1 MRDHISIQYNPH
13 IIPSVRDRIL
23 TGAEK
28 VQHGIKQE
36 QESDRESDAQNHI
49 QDQHIPQYLIRPLII
64 FLPQL
69 HGNQRRGTDSHQRTE
84 GGRQVHQRK
93 GQG

>member
-1 MRDHISIQYNPH
+1 MRNHIAIQNNPH
-13 IIPSVRDRIL
+13 IITGIWDRVL
-23 TGAEK
+23 TSTEK

-36 QESDRESDAQNHI
+36 QESDRESDTQNHI
-49 QDQHIPQYLIRPLII
+49 QDQHIPQHLII

-69 HGNQRRGTDSHQRTE
+69 HGHQRRGADSHQRTE